1 MEENPLIHV
10 VRPLSPQAREAM
22 YTAASAGVLQRHTWN
37 GCAFHQA
44 GALLGK
50 CVQNHRQAAK
60 ALGTSRRSVVRFVFV
75 WDGLAGSDE
84 RCTAVLVEALEALR
98 RPTEPAGEELE
109 PEADAGRARVAALV

>member
-10 VRPLSPQAREAM
+10 VRPLPPQAREAM
-22 YTAASAGVLQRHTWN
+22 HAAASAGPLQRHTWN
-37 GCAFHQA
+37 GCVFNRA
-44 GALLGK
+44 GALLGE

-75 WDGLAGSDE
+75 WDGLGGSDE
-84 RCTAVLVEALEALR
+84 RCTELLIEALEAVG

-109 PEADAGRARVAALV
+109 TDADAGRPRVGALV